1 MTRWVKNAFAMAAL
15 CAAAMAWATLPQAPK
30 APSSDEQAA
39 LAADRSFVLAV
50 SKSNTATL
58 DKLLDA
64 DFTWTDAN
72 GKTLTRAE
80 VLGHVP
86 KPLIDPGLDPEFQ
99 SPGSGPLGSRTSA
112 LLALENYHNYGEVEV
127 IQVKR
132 FRDNVLRVWVKRPA
146 GWRQLVYQE
155 VRLMDTPPVA
165 TPGTGQTCE
174 NPCKAVPY
182 QPKSQNERDVLA
194 GYMAL
199 QTYTV
204 THDSANWGKYV
215 ADEFAAANSNS
226 NQTLDKRGRMEDLER
241 SKMAGYSPMPVVQM
255 RIFDFGNAAILVT
268 QHQPERGKP
277 VHITRVWIKRDA
289 KWLEAASYQTRIES
303 APAKP

>member
-1 MTRWVKNAFAMAAL
+1 MKPWVKNVFTIVTL
-15 CAAAMAWATLPQAPK
+15 CAATVPWTASPQVPK
-30 APSSDEQAA
+30 AAAPDAGNHDEQAA
-39 LAADRSFVLAV
+39 LAADASFVRAV
-50 SKSNTATL
+50 AKADPTTL
-58 DKLLDA
+58 DHLLDA

-72 GKTLTRAE
+72 GQTFTRAQ
-80 VLGHVP
+80 VLQQVP
-86 KPLIDPGLDPEFQ
+86 KPAIADE
-99 SPGSGPLGSRTSA
+99 SSTTIA
-112 LLALENYHNYGEVEV
+112 KHNYGQVEA
-127 IQVKR
+127 IQAHSGK
-132 FRDNVLRVWVKRPA
+132 NHVLRVWVKRPA

-165 TPGTGQTCE
+165 TPGTGKTCE

-204 THDSANWGKYV
+204 THDSASWGKYV

-255 RIFDFGNAAILVT
+255 RIFDFGTAAILVT

-277 VHITRVWIKRDA
+277 VHITRVWIKRDGQ
-289 KWLEAASYQTRIES
+289 WLEAASYQTRIEG
-303 APAKP
+303 APAK